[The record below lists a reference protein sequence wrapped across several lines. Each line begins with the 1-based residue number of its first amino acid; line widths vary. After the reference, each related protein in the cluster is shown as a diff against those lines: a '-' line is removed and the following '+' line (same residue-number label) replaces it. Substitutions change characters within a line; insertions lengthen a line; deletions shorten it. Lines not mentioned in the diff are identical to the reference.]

1 MLFGSRKGSIIG
13 SENSWYLSSARE
25 KEYFSILN
33 IKIIMVGGEYLM
45 EKGKGND
52 LELSVPFLGMWRE
65 VFWVIL

>member
-1 MLFGSRKGSIIG
+1 
-13 SENSWYLSSARE
+13 
-25 KEYFSILN
+25 
-33 IKIIMVGGEYLM
+33 MVGGEYLM